1 MKMKINY
8 TMFGTGLT
16 GGVRVLL
23 EIANRLIERG
33 HEVTITSLGSEND
46 HKWFPLKATTIYV
59 KRSKCVSGIRYISRR
74 YLNSEWLNS
83 YPQAEIK
90 KLAEFIPDDIDIN
103 VATLCFTA
111 YSVFIS
117 EKGIPFYHM
126 QHYEPLFFDDQF
138 LKKLAEGTYYLPLN
152 KIANSIWLRNVMKEK
167 YGIEPP
173 IVNPGIDHNVFYP
186 REVEKEDGK
195 LRVVA
200 FGRQARWKGFP
211 ELLKAMEIVMKQ
223 RKDVELIVYGVK
235 KPNYPSNVRY
245 TFIERPSDDELAKL
259 YSSADVVVLASWYE
273 SFPLP
278 PIEAMACG
286 APVVTTRYG
295 TEDYAFHE
303 KNALVVPPKD
313 PKALADAIL
322 RLLGDEDLREQF
334 RKEGPK
340 TAKQFTWDKTVDKVE
355 KLFKDAL
362 RGRLQ

>member
-1 MKMKINY
+1 MKINY

-23 EIANRLIERG
+23 EIANRLVERG

-46 HKWFPLKATTIYV
+46 HRWFPLKARTVYV
-59 KRSKCVSGIRYISRR
+59 KVPIYMQVIRYGMRK
-74 YLNSEWLNS
+74 YLKNEWFDS
-83 YPQAEIK
+83 YPQSEIK
-90 KLAEFIPDDIDIN
+90 MLTKAIPEDIDIN
-103 VATLCFTA
+103 VATFCFTA
-111 YSVFIS
+111 YAVFAS

-126 QHYEPLFFDDQF
+126 QHYEPLFFDDRF
-138 LKKLAEGTYYLPLN
+138 LKKLAEGTYFLPLN
-152 KIANSIWLRNVMKEK
+152 KIVNSIWLKNLMKEK
-167 YGIEPP
+167 YGYDLP
-173 IVNPGIDHNVFYP
+173 IINPGINHDVFYP
-186 REVEKEDGK
+186 REVERNDNK

-200 FGRQARWKGFP
+200 FGKQTRWKGFP
-211 ELLKAMEIVMKQ
+211 ELLKAMEIVMKE
-223 RKDVELIVYGVK
+223 RKDVEFIVYGAK
-235 KPNYPSNVRY
+235 KPDYPSKVPYR
-245 TFIERPSDDELAKL
+245 FLERISDEELAKL
-259 YSSADVVVLASWYE
+259 YSSADVFVSASWYE

-313 PKALADAIL
+313 PKALAQAIL
-322 RLLGDEDLREQF
+322 RLLDDEDLREQF

-355 KLFKDAL
+355 KLFKKAL
-362 RGRLQ
+362 KES

>member
-23 EIANRLIERG
+23 EIANRLVERG
-33 HEVTITSLGSEND
+33 HDVTITSLGTEKD
-46 HKWFPLKATTIYV
+46 HKWFPLKAKTIYV
-59 KRSKCVSGIRYISRR
+59 KIPIYVHVIRHVIRKFLR
-74 YLNSEWLNS
+74 DDWFNS
-83 YPQAEIK
+83 YPKAETK
-90 KLAEFIPDDIDIN
+90 KLVKVTPRDIDIN
-103 VATLCFTA
+103 VATFCFTA
-111 YSVFIS
+111 YSVFAS

-126 QHYEPLFFDDQF
+126 QHYEPLFFDDQL

-152 KIANSIWLRNVMKEK
+152 KISNSIWLHNIIKDK
-167 YGIEPP
+167 YGVETP
-173 IVNPGIDHNVFYP
+173 IVNPAIDHNVFYP
-186 REVEKEDGK
+186 REVKKESDK

-200 FGRQARWKGFP
+200 FGKQTRWKGFP
-211 ELLKAMEIVMKQ
+211 ELLKAMEIVMKK
-223 RKDVELIVYGVK
+223 RNDVEFVVYGTRRPTYESRVPYK
-235 KPNYPSNVRY
+235 FVQS
-245 TFIERPSDDELAKL
+245 PSDEELAKL
-259 YSSADVVVLASWYE
+259 YSSADVVVTASWYE

-278 PIEAMACG
+278 PLEAMACG

-313 PKALADAIL
+313 PETLADAIL
-322 RLLGDEDLREQF
+322 RLLEDEDLREQF
-334 RKEGPK
+334 RKEGPR

-362 RGRLQ
+362 RGKLG